1 MKAQEFEIGQKVKCI
16 IQGSEKIGT
25 VNNLNPTVIGL
36 EKGGNVKVVND
47 GEKTFFWEIEISK
60 INTI

>member
-1 MKAQEFEIGQKVKCI
+1 MKTQFEIGQKVI
-16 IQGSEKIGT
+16 IQGTEKIGT
-25 VNNLNPTVIGL
+25 VNNLNPTIIGL

>member
-1 MKAQEFEIGQKVKCI
+1 MNTQFEIGQKVKCL
-16 IQGSEKIGT
+16 IQKAEKIGT
-25 VNNLNPTVIGL
+25 VNNLNPTIIGL
-36 EKGGNVKVVND
+36 EKGGNVKVVDD

>member
-1 MKAQEFEIGQKVKCI
+1 MKAQFEIGQEVKCI
-16 IQGSEKIGT
+16 IQGAEKIGT
-25 VNNLNPTVIGL
+25 VNNLNPTIIGL
-36 EKGGNVKVVND
+36 KKGGNVRVVND